1 MKRRIHI
8 IPLLLV
14 ATLLFGLM
22 AAPMAGAETNADR
35 PNVTI
40 RFAQFGNSVDDPDG
54 MANDPIKKAIEE
66 AVNVTLEYDTG
77 SSGFDERMATELA
90 TGGAADLLPTW
101 GQTEIITDWIKQEV
115 VLNLSEIVNANPGRY
130 PTLEK
135 IFADPVYKA
144 YNKLYSGDENAAY
157 AIYSVAALARP
168 AFPGV
173 PVYNSAFLKDYNDG
187 KVPATV
193 EEFIA
198 FTKAAGAAGKAGWWP
213 RNDKLTNWNEIDAT
227 LAKPQGTTIVPP
239 KGNAWEGFV
248 LEGTLGTDEKWVLG
262 TTSEKSR
269 EVVKQLAD
277 MYAGNGLHQGVGIR
291 GDFDD
296 AYAEFANNSIGAVN
310 FGFGFPA
317 QFRDF
322 YNTAWVSAH
331 KDTAK
336 MEDLTLGTALTSD
349 GNYGHHYD
357 MGMWMG
363 AHYFIPYTCKN
374 PDRVLDLVEYL
385 ASKPGQTLLFKG
397 IEGSQYTGDADPAT
411 YDLAAWAA
419 VNSAYGYPDPDRA
432 RYVWFS
438 YLFSATEY
446 RVDFENNTWWDAVT
460 HPYDNSA
467 DWASQADKDILGY
480 AQGVINGFVDEVAVK
495 MPSYYALIVLPAEA
509 AEIRSKLQE
518 ISNRYLSQM
527 VGGQMD
533 IDSGWAD
540 YVAEYEAA
548 GASKLQD
555 MLNQA
560 VEAARADNK

>member
-1 MKRRIHI
+1 MNRRNRI
-8 IPLLLV
+8 IPLLLI
-14 ATLLFGLM
+14 AALLASLM
-22 AAPMAGAETNADR
+22 VMPVWAQTNAER
-35 PNVTI
+35 PRVTV
-40 RFAQFGNSVDDPDG
+40 RFAQFGNSIDDPDG
-54 MANDPIKKAIEE
+54 MANDPIKKAIED
-66 AVNVTLEYDTG
+66 AVNIDLEYDTG
-77 SSGFDERMATELA
+77 AAGFDERMATELA

-101 GQTEIITDWIKQEV
+101 GQTEIIIDWIKQDV
-115 VLNLSEIVNANPGRY
+115 VLNLSDIVSANPGRY

-144 YNKLYSGDENAAY
+144 YNKLYSGDENRVY
-157 AIYSVAALARP
+157 AIYSVAAMARP

-173 PVYNSAFLKDYNDG
+173 PVYNTAFLKEYNDG

-198 FTKAAGAAGKAGWWP
+198 FTKAVGAAGKAGWWP

-227 LAKPQGTTIVPP
+227 LAKPQGTTIQAP
-239 KGNAWEGFV
+239 KGNAWDGFI

-262 TTSEKSR
+262 ATTEKSK

-277 MYAGNGLHQGVGIR
+277 MYATNGLHQGVGIR

-296 AYAEFANNSIGAVN
+296 AYAEFANGGIGAMN

-322 YNTAWVSAH
+322 YNSAWVSAH

-336 MEDLTLGTALTSD
+336 MEDLTLGTALSSN
-349 GNYGHHYD
+349 GNYNHHYD

-363 AHYFIPYTCKN
+363 AHYFIPYTSKN
-374 PDRVLDLVEYL
+374 PDRVLDLVEFL

-397 IEGSQYTGDADPAT
+397 MDGVQYTGETDPAT
-411 YDLAAWAA
+411 YDVPAWAA
-419 VNSAYGYPDPDRA
+419 VNKAYGYPDPDRA

-446 RVDFENNTWWDAVT
+446 RVDFDNNSWWDAVT
-460 HPYDNSA
+460 HPYDNSG
-467 DWASQADKDILGY
+467 DWASDADKAIMKY
-480 AQGVINGFVDEVAVK
+480 ATDVIDGFVDKVAVK
-495 MPSYYALIVLPAEA
+495 MPSYYAMVVLPAEA
-509 AEIRSKLQE
+509 AEIRTKLQD

-527 VGGQMD
+527 IGGQMD
-533 IDSGWAD
+533 IEKSWPD

-548 GASKLQD
+548 GAARLQE
-555 MLNQA
+555 LVNES
-560 VEAARADNK
+560 VEAARKGE